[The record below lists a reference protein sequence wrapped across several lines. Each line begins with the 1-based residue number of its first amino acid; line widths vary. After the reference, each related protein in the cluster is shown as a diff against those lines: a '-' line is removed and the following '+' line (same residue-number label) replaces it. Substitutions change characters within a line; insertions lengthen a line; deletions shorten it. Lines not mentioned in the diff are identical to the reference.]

1 MKHAII
7 IGFSI
12 LSIFSSCDD
21 FLNRQPISEVIP
33 EGYLNDVNHL
43 ETYVLNTYNLCFK
56 GHAEGNSWGTLLSSD
71 DGTDDKVSNKEQPIY
86 VPGELKVEEDGG
98 EWDFKN
104 IRNCNYFLS
113 EVLVKYENGR
123 ISGDE
128 ANIRK
133 CIGEMYFFRAYE
145 YFKKLKSLGDFPII
159 TEVMSMDNSQ
169 LIENSKRQP
178 RSKVARFILKDLDF
192 ALDYL
197 PEESTADKGTRLNKT
212 VAYLLKSRVALFE
225 ASWLKNFEN
234 TAFVPNGPDW
244 PGKELNS
251 DFEFEKGSLINEVND
266 LLEIAI
272 SSAKKVI
279 DIHPELTPNNGILQQ
294 DISDPINSYFTMFG
308 DFDLSQYD
316 EVLLWK
322 DYDKSIDIK
331 HNSGFSATNG
341 NNHVGVTKGL
351 VESFLMSNGNPWYE
365 STDDCIYKGDD
376 YIADVVVNR
385 DNRLQ
390 LFLKVPGQKNK
401 LINEDISIDPKIEEK
416 PLLFHPSWGY
426 TTGYALR
433 KYGVFDGLYC
443 SQQAGCDTGCPIF
456 RSVEAYLNYM
466 EAYYMRYNTLD
477 ATAEECWKK
486 IRRRAK
492 VSDDIYNTIRL
503 TDMQIEKLGDW
514 GAYTAGQLVDETM
527 YNIRRERRC
536 ELMSENMRKDDL
548 RRWRSMDQ
556 MITEPYIVKG
566 FKLWGPMQNWY
577 IKDDGTSELIPT
589 GNNPNVSPESEGE
602 YLCPFQ
608 KNKKHINYGGYKWN
622 MAHYL
627 TPIAAKHFVLAGDEN
642 SVIYQNPGW
651 GVTAGSSCIN

>member
-1 MKHAII
+1 MKRAIV

-12 LSIFSSCDD
+12 LGILSSCND
-21 FLNRQPISEVIP
+21 FLDRQPISELIP
-33 EGYLNDVNHL
+33 ENYMNDVSHL
-43 ETYVLNTYNLCFK
+43 ETYVLKTYSSCLM
-56 GHAEGNSWGTLLSSD
+56 GHAEGNTWGTLLASD
-71 DGTDDKVSNKEQPIY
+71 DGTDDKVSDREQVMY
-86 VPGELKVEEDGG
+86 SPGNLRVEEDGG
-98 EWDFKN
+98 DWDFKG

-113 EVLVKYENGR
+113 EVLPKYESKS
-123 ISGDE
+123 ITGDD
-128 ANIRK
+128 ALIRRN
-133 CIGEMYFFRAYE
+133 IGEMYFFRAYE
-145 YFKKLKSLGDFPII
+145 YFNKLKELGDFPII
-159 TEVMSMDNSQ
+159 TEVLDMDNEK
-169 LIENSKRQP
+169 LVEKSKREP
-178 RSKVARFILKDLDF
+178 RSKVARFILQDIDN
-192 ALDYL
+192 AIEYL
-197 PEESTADKGTRLNKT
+197 PEEASTDKGTRLNKT
-212 VAYLLKSRVALFE
+212 VAYLFKSRVALFE
-225 ASWLKNFEN
+225 ASWLKNFDN
-234 TAFVPNGPDW
+234 TSFVPNGPEW
-244 PGKELNS
+244 PGKDLNP
-251 DFEFEKGSLINEVND
+251 DFEFEKGSLVNEVND

-272 SSAKKVI
+272 SSANEVIKK
-279 DIHPELTPNNGILQQ
+279 HPELTENSGLLQQ
-294 DISDPINSYFTMFG
+294 SITDPVNKYFAMFA
-308 DFDLSQYD
+308 DYDLSQYD

-322 DYDKSIDIK
+322 DYDKSILVVNK
-331 HNSGFSATNG
+331 SGISAIIG
-341 NNHVGVTKGL
+341 NFHVGVTKGL
-351 VESFLMSNGNPWYE
+351 VDCFLMADGLPYYQSDNYQ
-365 STDDCIYKGDD
+365 GDD
-376 YIADVVVNR
+376 YIADVVKNR
-385 DNRLQ
+385 DGRLQ

-401 LINEDISIDPKIEEK
+401 FINEDIYQGPKVENK

-426 TTGYALR
+426 STGYALR
-433 KYGVFDGLYC
+433 KYGIFDGTQC
-443 SQQAGCDTGCPIF
+443 DQNVGSDTGCPIF

-536 ELMSENMRKDDL
+536 ELMSENMRMDDL

-577 IKDDGTSELIPT
+577 IKDDGTSELIST

-627 TPIAAKHFVLAGDEN
+627 APIAAKHFVLAGDEN

-651 GVTAGSSCIN
+651 GVTAGSSCVN